1 MRRRRQARTNES
13 LSYATLAAVLLL
25 AGGAGS
31 AQQQDAPE
39 PEAEG
44 VSAEQGGSEA
54 DPESMVM
61 QPEHRRVS
69 ALLGVPVFDVEGAEI
84 GEVDDVV
91 LSDEG
96 LVGAV
101 LAIGGIAGIG
111 EKLVLVPWD
120 QLDKAAEAQA
130 ESDDRPEGSLAL
142 RDATGKQLADSE
154 PTFRYEP
161 E

>member
-1 MRRRRQARTNES
+1 MRTNES
-13 LSYATLAAVLLL
+13 PSYATVAAVLLL

-31 AQQQDAPE
+31 AQQQQDAPE
-39 PEAEG
+39 R
-44 VSAEQGGSEA
+44 VSAEQGGPEVEPEA
-54 DPESMVM
+54 VVM
-61 QPEHRRVS
+61 QPEHRRAS
-69 ALLGVPVFDVEGAEI
+69 ALLGVPVFDVEGTEI

-96 LVGAV
+96 MVGAV

-120 QLDKAAEAQA
+120 QLGAAAGVQA
-130 ESDDRPEGSLAL
+130 EGDIPEGSLAL
-142 RDATGKQLADSE
+142 RDATGKQLADSQ

-161 E
+161 Q